1 VMPNMSGRELAVRL
15 HVDRPEMKILYIS
28 GYTDGAIVH
37 HGVLAQGTVF
47 LQKPFTG
54 DDLAR
59 KVRAVLDDAPTLQVA
74 ASA

>member
-1 VMPNMSGRELAVRL
+1 MPNMSGRELAVRL
-15 HVDRPEMKILYIS
+15 HADRPGMKILYIS
-28 GYTDGAIVH
+28 GYTDRAIVH

-59 KVRAVLDDAPTLQVA
+59 KVRAVLDDAPELRAA

>member
-15 HVDRPEMKILYIS
+15 HVDRPETKILYIS
-28 GYTDGAIVH
+28 GYTDRAIVH

-59 KVRAVLDDAPTLQVA
+59 KVRAVLDDAPNLQAA